1 MFTMAKIRD
10 GGTYLS
16 QHLTANDYY
25 CEQET
30 VAGRWLGQGAERLGL
45 HGGIKA
51 GDKAFER
58 LRRNRHPD
66 GSGKLTPRDA
76 ANRVRFFDFQCSA
89 QKSVSILAV
98 TMGDQRLLAAHDRA
112 AATALAELEK
122 FAACQANT
130 AIQRGQRLT
139 GNIVAAAFRHTA
151 SRALDPQVHTHFV
164 VANATWD
171 EATHSWRALTEF
183 EMVRA
188 IRYAGKVYQNEL
200 ACACRALGYEITPS
214 RDTKGEITGFE
225 LAGVSAELRERFS
238 KRRAEIEQGIGKFQ
252 KKHGRMPSTAE
263 IHAITVAT
271 RNMKLAE
278 ITTPA
283 VLAAQRAQIKPA
295 ELARL
300 ETLKAQAMDRAS
312 PTHELNSSDRG
323 RESLRRACAH
333 LFERRSV
340 VPGHAILAEAL
351 NQNLGRLELARLHS
365 QAQTLGLIGLTDAPL
380 LHGSFATARG
390 LAVEKW
396 SVSFVDE
403 TRGKLAPLGRTVAL
417 PATLSSEQHTA
428 IQVVWSARDQVVCL
442 RGVAGVGK
450 TTVLKEIH
458 RGLSAAGANVVCCA
472 PTSSAA
478 DTLRKD
484 GLTATTLSDLMENVS
499 GHGQLHKAVLVVDE
513 AGLASNRQGAALL
526 QLAQRQQARVLF
538 IGDSRQHTAV
548 EAGDFLR
555 ILETHSKLLRVELN
569 AIRRQQVQAYRD
581 AVRCLALGSART
593 GLERLDALG
602 WVKESQA
609 DYLRGAVDDYLQRA
623 QGGKKLDSVLAVTP
637 TWAEHN
643 AFTSALREKLKARG
657 VLGAGE
663 TIIVHEPLAWTRAQ
677 MGNSRSYQPGL
688 VATFHRAA
696 TGFARGAQ
704 VGVAR
709 VEKKSVVVHTAQGE
723 RRLPLRSDAF
733 TVARPQELEIA
744 PGDKLL
750 VRANDR
756 ETGLLNGQIVTVAKI
771 KAGILRT
778 TAGHEIDT
786 GRFKAWAHGYAV
798 TSHHAQSKTTEH
810 VVVVAERLDAKSAY
824 VACSRGRQSCTVH
837 TPDKAAL
844 LDRLPDGNR
853 TAVLDA
859 LEDRAAFP
867 RAQAWARGVR
877 QRGKDLSEAVQRAV
891 GHALQQGGWRDLIS
905 RVWRGPVRAA
915 ENERLPGRDR

>member
-1 MFTMAKIRD
+1 MAKIKD
-10 GGTYLS
+10 GSTYLS

-45 HGGIKA
+45 QGGIKA

-66 GSGKLTPRDA
+66 SSGKLTPRDG

-89 QKSVSILAV
+89 QKSVSIMAV
-98 TMGDQRLLAAHDRA
+98 TVGDGRLLAAHDRA
-112 AATALAELEK
+112 AAKALAELEK

-130 AIQRGQRLT
+130 AVQRGHRIT
-139 GNIVAAAFRHTA
+139 GNLVAAAFRHTA

-200 ACACRALGYEITPS
+200 AGACRVLGYEITPG
-214 RDTKGEITGFE
+214 RDPRGAITGFE
-225 LAGVSAELRERFS
+225 IAGVSAELRERFS

-252 KKHGRMPSTAE
+252 QKHGRMPMAAE

-271 RNMKLAE
+271 RNMKLVE
-278 ITTPA
+278 VTTPA
-283 VLAAQRAQIKPA
+283 VIAAQRAQIKPA

-300 ETLKAQAMDRAS
+300 ETLKAQAMSRAS
-312 PTHELNSSDRG
+312 QTRDLEASDRG
-323 RESLRRACAH
+323 RESLHRACAH

-351 NQNLGRLELARLHS
+351 NQNLGRLELTRLS
-365 QAQTLGLIGLTDAPL
+365 KQAQSMDLIGLTDVPL

-390 LAVEKW
+390 LALEKW
-396 SVSFVDE
+396 SVAFVNE
-403 TRGKLAPLGRTVAL
+403 ARGKLAPLGQTVAL

-428 IQVVWSARDQVVCL
+428 IQAVWSARDQVVCL

-458 RGLSAAGANVVCCA
+458 RGLAAAGANVVCCA

-499 GHGQLHKAVLVVDE
+499 GHGQLHKAVWVVDE

-569 AIRRQQVQAYRD
+569 AVRRQQVQAYRD

-593 GLERLDALG
+593 GLERLDELG
-602 WVKESQA
+602 WVKESHA
-609 DYLRGAVDDYLQRA
+609 DYLRSAVEDYLQRA

-637 TWAEHN
+637 TWAEHS
-643 AFTSALREKLKARG
+643 AFTAVLREKLKARD

-663 TIIVHEPLAWTRAQ
+663 TVVVHEPLAWTRAQ
-677 MGNSRSYQPGL
+677 MGNARSYQPGL
-688 VATFHRAA
+688 VATFHRAS

-704 VGVAR
+704 VEVAR
-709 VEKKSVVVHTAQGE
+709 SEEKTVVVRTARGE
-723 RRLPLRSDAF
+723 QRLPLRSDAF
-733 TVARPQELEIA
+733 TVARPHELEIA

-756 ETGLLNGQIVTVAKI
+756 DTGLLNGQVVTVAKI
-771 KAGILRT
+771 KSGLILT

-810 VVVVAERLDAKSAY
+810 VVVVAGQLNAKSAY

-844 LDRLPDGNR
+844 MNSLPDGNR

-859 LEDRAAFP
+859 MEERGVFP
-867 RAQAWARGVR
+867 RAQAWALGVR
-877 QRGKDLSEAVQRAV
+877 QRGKDFSEAVQRAI
-891 GHALQQGGWRDLIS
+891 GHAWQQGGWRELIS
-905 RVWRGPVRAA
+905 RAWRGPVRTA
-915 ENERLPGRDR
+915 ENERSPGRDR

>member
-1 MFTMAKIRD
+1 M
-10 GGTYLS
+10 L
-16 QHLTANDYY
+16 
-25 CEQET
+25 
-30 VAGRWLGQGAERLGL
+30 
-45 HGGIKA
+45 
-51 GDKAFER
+51 
-58 LRRNRHPD
+58 
-66 GSGKLTPRDA
+66 
-76 ANRVRFFDFQCSA
+76 
-89 QKSVSILAV
+89 
-98 TMGDQRLLAAHDRA
+98 
-112 AATALAELEK
+112 
-122 FAACQANT
+122 
-130 AIQRGQRLT
+130 
-139 GNIVAAAFRHTA
+139 
-151 SRALDPQVHTHFV
+151 
-164 VANATWD
+164 
-171 EATHSWRALTEF
+171 
-183 EMVRA
+183 RA

-200 ACACRALGYEITPS
+200 ACACRALGYEITPG
-214 RDTKGEITGFE
+214 RDRRGEITGFE
-225 LAGVSAELRERFS
+225 LAGVSPELRERFS

-252 KKHGRMPSTAE
+252 QKHGRMPTAAE

-295 ELARL
+295 DLARL
-300 ETLKAQAMDRAS
+300 EALKLQAMGRVSQTRDL
-312 PTHELNSSDRG
+312 ESSDRG
-323 RESLRRACAH
+323 RESLHRACAH

-351 NQNLGRLELARLHS
+351 NQNLGRLELMRLS
-365 QAQTLGLIGLTDAPL
+365 RQAQSLGLVGLTDAPL
-380 LHGSFATARG
+380 LHGSFATTRG

-396 SVSFVDE
+396 SVAFVDE
-403 TRGKLAPLGRTVAL
+403 TRGKLAPLGRVVAL
-417 PATLSSEQHTA
+417 PATLSPEQHTA
-428 IQVVWSARDQVVCL
+428 IQAVWSARDQVVCL
-442 RGVAGVGK
+442 RGVAGAGK

-458 RGLSAAGANVVCCA
+458 RGLAAAGANVVCCA

-499 GHGQLHKAVLVVDE
+499 GHGQLHQAVLVVDE

-581 AVRCLALGSART
+581 AVRCLAVGSART
-593 GLERLDALG
+593 GLERLDELG
-602 WVKESQA
+602 WIKEGQA
-609 DYLRGAVDDYLQRA
+609 DYLPAAVEDYLNRA

-637 TWAEHN
+637 TWAEHS
-643 AFTSALREKLKARG
+643 AFTAALREKLKDRG

-663 TIIVHEPLAWTRAQ
+663 TVVVHEPLPWTRAQ
-677 MGNSRSYQPGL
+677 VGNSRNYQPGL

-696 TGFARGAQ
+696 TGFSRGAA
-704 VGVAR
+704 VEVTC
-709 VEKKSVVVHTAQGE
+709 VEKKTVLVRTAQGE
-723 RRLPLRSDAF
+723 RRLPLRCDAF

-744 PGDKLL
+744 SGDKLL

-756 ETGLLNGQIVTVAKI
+756 ETGLLNGQVVTVATI
-771 KAGILRT
+771 KSGVIRT

-824 VACSRGRQSCTVH
+824 VACSRGRRSCTVH

-853 TAVLDA
+853 MAVLDA
-859 LEDRAAFP
+859 LEDRVAFP
-867 RAQAWARGVR
+867 RAKAWALSVR
-877 QRGKDLSEAVQRAV
+877 QRGKDFTEAVQRAV
-891 GHALQQGGWRDLIS
+891 GHAWQQGGWRDLIS
-905 RVWRGPVRAA
+905 RAWRGPVRSA
-915 ENERLPGRDR
+915 ENERSPGRDR